1 MLSKNLADQ
10 ILSDHGLRSA
20 GAPLSR
26 AKGIVVAIHGRGADA
41 ASILGLADVFAQPD
55 IAFVAPQA
63 VHRVWYPHSF
73 IAPIEANEPWL
84 GQSLAQVSG
93 VLDALQTGGMP
104 AGKLGLLG
112 FSQGACLA
120 LETAI
125 RRPRAYG
132 AVLGFSGGFIGPMGI
147 NRQPQ
152 GRMAG
157 AQVFLG
163 CSDVDPHIPV
173 ARVRETSALM
183 TAMGASV
190 TERIYPGFGHA
201 INDDEVANARRLL
214 VAMAE
219 A

>member
-1 MLSKNLADQ
+1 MT
-10 ILSDHGLRSA
+10 
-20 GAPLSR
+20 R
-26 AKGIVVAIHGRGADA
+26 AKGIMVAIHGRGADA
-41 ASILGLADVFAQPD
+41 ASILGLADVFALPD
-55 IAFVAPQA
+55 IAYIAPQA
-63 VHRVWYPHSF
+63 AHRVWYPHSF

-84 GQSLAQVSG
+84 GKSLAQVNS
-93 VLDALQTGGMP
+93 VLDALESGGAP
-104 AGKLGLLG
+104 ASKLGLLG

-120 LETAI
+120 LESAI
-125 RRPRAYG
+125 RRSRAYG

-152 GRMAG
+152 GRMEG
-157 AQVFLG
+157 TQVFLG

-173 ARVRETSALM
+173 QRVRETTALM

-190 TERIYPGFGHA
+190 TERIYPNFGHA